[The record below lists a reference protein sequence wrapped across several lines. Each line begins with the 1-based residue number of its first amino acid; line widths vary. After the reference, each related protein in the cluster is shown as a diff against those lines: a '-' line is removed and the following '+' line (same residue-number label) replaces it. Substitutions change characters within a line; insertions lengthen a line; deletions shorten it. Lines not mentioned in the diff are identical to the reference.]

1 MPKTPPKKA
10 AVKKTKPAPAK
21 AQKPAA
27 KSAPKA
33 AAKKAPKAI
42 VKAVAK
48 KVIPKKAPKPVAKKA
63 PKVIAKK
70 APKVVAK
77 VAAKKPAAAP
87 AIALKPAK
95 PVKVEKPAKPAKAAK
110 PVKLPVA
117 KIETPAQQK
126 KNAQNAADA
135 KTVADNAAINH
146 RRPVV
151 SNIPVKLTPFLK
163 VQKERLQFLR
173 DSLLD
178 SMAGVAKDTLR
189 SRPEGSEGSAFGQH
203 QADAGSDAYDKDFA
217 LSLLSQ
223 EQDAL
228 YEIEEALKRVNNGTY
243 GTCEMSGKVIMIAR
257 LEALPFARY
266 TVECQTELEKQRK
279 YQKNRV
285 PVTSLFGLTDS
296 EEEETETE
304 ETEETP
310 AKPQED

>member
-1 MPKTPPKKA
+1 MPKPQPKKA
-10 AVKKTKPAPAK
+10 AAKKTKTAPAK
-21 AQKPAA
+21 ATKPAA

-33 AAKKAPKAI
+33 AVKKAPKAVAKKAPKAI
-42 VKAVAK
+42 
-48 KVIPKKAPKPVAKKA
+48 AKKA
-63 PKVIAKK
+63 PKVAPKKAPKAAPKTAAKK
-70 APKVVAK
+70 APK
-77 VAAKKPAAAP
+77 AAPKKPAAPPLKSLKATS
-87 AIALKPAK
+87 KPAK
-95 PVKVEKPAKPAKAAK
+95 PPVTKP
-110 PVKLPVA
+110 
-117 KIETPAQQK
+117 TPPKKSAQK
-126 KNAQNAADA
+126 TAEE

-151 SNIPVKLTPFLK
+151 SKTPVKLTPFLK
-163 VQKERLQFLR
+163 TQRERLQFLR
-173 DSLLD
+173 DTLLD

-228 YEIEEALKRVNNGTY
+228 YEIEEALKRVDNGTY
-243 GTCEMSGKVIMIAR
+243 GTCEMSGKPIMVAR

-266 TVECQTELEKQRK
+266 TVECQADLEKQRK

-296 EEEETETE
+296 EEEESEAE
-304 ETEETP
+304 ETEEAP
-310 AKPQED
+310 AKPQEE

>member
-21 AQKPAA
+21 AKKPAA

-48 KVIPKKAPKPVAKKA
+48 KIIPKKAPQKA
-63 PKVIAKK
+63 PKIIAKK
-70 APKVVAK
+70 ASKVVAK
-77 VAAKKPAAAP
+77 VAPKKPVAVP
-87 AIALKPAK
+87 AKSLKPTK
-95 PVKVEKPAKPAKAAK
+95 PVKAQK
-110 PVKLPVA
+110 PVKATAV
-117 KIETPAQQK
+117 KIETPATIK

-243 GTCEMSGKVIMIAR
+243 GTCEMSGKAIIVAR

-266 TVECQTELEKQRK
+266 TVECQAELEKQRK